1 MRQVLRRGL
10 PAAVI
15 GLLLAGCTSTV
26 VGTASPGAGEPTDVS
41 ATDFP
46 ITGVSDDPI
55 DQFARNALTDLNTFW
70 QEQYPQAFGED
81 FQPLQGGYFSV
92 DSTAVDQG
100 AYPDTGIGCQG
111 SPTMPDAVA
120 GNAFYDPNCDLIAY
134 DRALLK
140 ELSADYGR
148 FLGPVVMAH
157 EFGHAMQGRFG
168 FADSGRSI
176 QDETQADCFAG
187 AWTRWVA
194 DGNAQHVA
202 LRVPELDDVVRG
214 FLLLRDAVGS
224 DPEDTQAHGSYFDR
238 VSAYYEGYDGGVT
251 ACRDDFGSDRLF
263 TAASFDDEMDFEN
276 EGDAPYETLL
286 QIVDTTLPGF
296 WGQVFGALGRD
307 FTDPTI
313 TPFDGTAPQCG
324 DMGAEDRD
332 LGFCDSD
339 DTVYYDQQDLAQP
352 AYNDI
357 GDFAVATAISL
368 PYALA
373 ARSELGLSVNDGAA
387 TRSAVCLSG
396 AYTANVFNGAFADD
410 ANGGITLSPG
420 DVDEGVIFL
429 LKYGVDDHVFPN
441 VDSSGF
447 ELVGLY
453 RGGFLQGARACE
465 IAG

>member
-1 MRQVLRRGL
+1 LEDG
-10 PAAVI
+10 AA
-15 GLLLAGCTSTV
+15 
-26 VGTASPGAGEPTDVS
+26 
-41 ATDFP
+41 
-46 ITGVSDDPI
+46 
-55 DQFARNALTDLNTFW
+55 
-70 QEQYPQAFGED
+70 
-81 FQPLQGGYFSV
+81 
-92 DSTAVDQG
+92 
-100 AYPDTGIGCQG
+100 
-111 SPTMPDAVA
+111 
-120 GNAFYDPNCDLIAY
+120 IA
-134 DRALLK
+134 
-140 ELSADYGR
+140 
-148 FLGPVVMAH
+148 
-157 EFGHAMQGRFG
+157 
-168 FADSGRSI
+168 
-176 QDETQADCFAG
+176 
-187 AWTRWVA
+187 
-194 DGNAQHVA
+194 
-202 LRVPELDDVVRG
+202 
-214 FLLLRDAVGS
+214 
-224 DPEDTQAHGSYFDR
+224 AHGSYFDR